1 MSSTTLDPSA
11 RAGVAGRPPANATLV
26 LVLVCLAQFMVVL
39 DATIVNVALPSIQS
53 DLQFSATDLQWVIN
67 GYTLM
72 FGGFLLLGGRAADLF
87 GRKRLFLAGIA
98 LFTAASLVNGLAES
112 SVVLVVARAFQGLGA
127 ALVSPAALSII
138 TTTYPEGPERTR
150 ALGVWGAIAA
160 GGGAFGLLL
169 GGVLTDALSWEW
181 IFFVNLPVGIA
192 AFVLSQRFVPES
204 RLTTRAGGFD
214 VGGAILSTG
223 GLVMLTYAIVKAESF
238 GWTDPR
244 TLGLG
249 LGGLGLLGV
258 FLALEARHRAPLV
271 RLGIF
276 RIRSLATANA
286 SMLLVAGGLF
296 AFFFFGSLY
305 LQQVQ
310 GYDALQTGLAF
321 LPMTAGIMAGSILS
335 QALIRR
341 FGVKPVLIGGLT
353 MAALGMVYLT
363 RLDVDSTYAGGL
375 LPGLILLAV
384 GMGNTFVPLTLTATT
399 NVEGDDQG
407 LASGI
412 FNTSQQVGGA
422 LGLAILSTVASAT
435 TSSERAAGAA
445 DPAALVAGFTDA
457 FTVGAG
463 LMILGA
469 VLAAFLLRRRDVQH
483 VDVTDA
489 MAVAAA

>member
-1 MSSTTLDPSA
+1 VSSTTLEPSA

-138 TTTYPEGPERTR
+138 TTTYPEGPERTK

-169 GGVLTDALSWEW
+169 GGILTDALSWEW
-181 IFFVNLPVGIA
+181 IFFVNIPIGIA

-204 RLTTRAGGFD
+204 RLTTRTGGFD
-214 VGGAILSTG
+214 IGGAVLSTA

-238 GWTDPR
+238 GWTDAR

-249 LGGLGLLGV
+249 GGGLALLGA
-258 FLALEARHRAPLV
+258 FLLLETRHRAPLV

-276 RIRSLATANA
+276 RVRSLAAANA

-305 LQQVQ
+305 LQQVKDF
-310 GYDALQTGLAF
+310 DALETGLAF
-321 LPMTAGIMAGSILS
+321 LPMTAGIMGGSILS

-341 FGVKPVLIGGLT
+341 FGVKPVLLGGLGT
-353 MAALGMVYLT
+353 AALGMVYLT
-363 RLDVDSTYAGGL
+363 QLEVASSYWTGL
-375 LPGLILLAV
+375 LPGLVLIAV

-399 NVEGDDQG
+399 NVQGDDQG

-422 LGLAILSTVASAT
+422 LGLAILSTVASDA
-435 TSSERAAGAA
+435 TSSQLAGGPRTPRPGPPRSWRASRARSPSG
-445 DPAALVAGFTDA
+445 
-457 FTVGAG
+457 
-463 LMILGA
+463 
-469 VLAAFLLRRRDVQH
+469 RR
-483 VDVTDA
+483 
-489 MAVAAA
+489 